1 MADEESPFIDW
12 SNEADRLLVM
22 QMAIKL
28 SDINGPCK
36 TQPLHMQWTY
46 RIAEEFYEQGQGG
59 LVVKCRLW
67 GRRAP
72 GSKPESIDDA
82 PSMWARSKLNLTVA
96 SQTLL

>member
-46 RIAEEFYEQGQGG
+46 RIAEEFYEQ
-59 LVVKCRLW
+59 
-67 GRRAP
+67 
-72 GSKPESIDDA
+72 
-82 PSMWARSKLNLTVA
+82 
-96 SQTLL
+96 